1 MAQAAPPRRSDR
13 LVQQKLWEAAFDRLH
28 ADIVS
33 GALAPGTK
41 LIEADLAERFGVSRG
56 PIREALRELVR
67 RGLAVDRPRQG
78 TSVST
83 LTESD
88 LDEVFLIRE
97 ALEVAAGLLAVVKA
111 RPEEIAD
118 LRSMAKAIDA
128 AYAMGD
134 SERGLGLDLDFHRR
148 LFSLSGSARLLAMF
162 DQLAGQT
169 LVLLGANHQTFGQQ
183 PRPPRGAHRK
193 IVDAIAQRSEEALDR
208 AVKEHYRYQ
217 GDRLFPVRDPS

>member
-1 MAQAAPPRRSDR
+1 MAQTVPPPQSDR
-13 LVQQKLWEAAFDRLH
+13 LVQQKLWEAAFERLH

-97 ALEVAAGLLAVVKA
+97 ALEVAAGRLALAKA

-118 LRSMAKAIDA
+118 LRDMAKAIDA
-128 AYAMGD
+128 AYKAGD
-134 SERGLGLDLDFHRR
+134 SEHGLALDLEFHRR
-148 LFSLSGSARLLAMF
+148 MFQLSGSARLLAMF

-169 LVLLGANHQTFGQQ
+169 RVLLGKEAQTFGLQ
-183 PRPPRGAHRK
+183 PKPQTGSHKR
-193 IVDAIAQRSEEALDR
+193 IVDAIGQRSEEALER
-208 AVKEHYRYQ
+208 AAKEHYRYQ
-217 GDRLFPVRDPS
+217 GDRLFP

>member
-1 MAQAAPPRRSDR
+1 MADLVAPRSDR
-13 LVQQKLWEAAFDRLH
+13 LVQQKLWEAAFERLH

-33 GALAPGTK
+33 GTLAPGTK

-97 ALEVAAGLLAVVKA
+97 ALEVAAGRLTLAKA
-111 RPEEIAD
+111 RPDELAA
-118 LRSMAKAIDA
+118 LREQCRRIDA
-128 AYAMGD
+128 AYAADD
-134 SERGLGLDLDFHRR
+134 SDTGLALDLDFHRQ
-148 LFSLSGSARLLAMF
+148 LFLLAGSARLLDMF
-162 DQLAGQT
+162 DQMAGQT
-169 LVLLGANHQTFGQQ
+169 RVLLGKNVQYFDQNPKPAA
-183 PRPPRGAHRK
+183 GAHRK
-193 IVDAIAQRSEEALDR
+193 IVDAIAHGSEEGMER

-217 GDRLFPVRDPS
+217 GDRLFP

>member
-1 MAQAAPPRRSDR
+1 MTDTTIAPHSDR

-28 ADIVS
+28 MDIVS

-67 RGLAVDRPRQG
+67 QGLAVDRPRQG

-97 ALEVAAGLLAVVKA
+97 ALEIAAGRLALAKA
-111 RPEEIAD
+111 RPEEIVA
-118 LRSMAKAIDA
+118 LREQTRKVDA
-128 AYAMGD
+128 AYAAQD
-134 SERGLGLDLDFHRR
+134 SEQGLAMDLDFHQQVF
-148 LFSLSGSARLLAMF
+148 LLSGSARLLAMF
-162 DQLAGQT
+162 DQMAGQT
-169 LVLLGANHQTFGQQ
+169 RVLLGKNAQTFGQH
-183 PRPPRGAHRK
+183 PRPLEGAHKR
-193 IVDAIAQRSEEALDR
+193 IVDAIAQRNEEAMER
-208 AVKEHYRYQ
+208 AVKEHYRYR
-217 GDRLFPVRDPS
+217 GDRLFA

>member
-1 MAQAAPPRRSDR
+1 MAQLAPAAHSDR

-28 ADIVS
+28 SDIVS

-111 RPEEIAD
+111 RPDEIAD
-118 LRSMAKAIDA
+118 LRAKAKAIDA

-134 SERGLGLDLDFHRR
+134 SERGLALDLDFHRR
-148 LFSLSGSARLLAMF
+148 VFVLSGSARLLGMF

-169 LVLLGANHQTFGQQ
+169 LVLLGANSQKFGQQ
-183 PRPPRGAHRK
+183 PKPSRGAHKR
-193 IVDAIAQRSEEALDR
+193 IVDAIARRSEDALDQ
-208 AVKEHYRYQ
+208 AIKEHYRYQ
-217 GDRLFPVRDPS
+217 GDRLFPLRDPS